1 MLISRKASLT
11 FYQSCLAYLYIL
23 FNALGSLVSM
33 YAAGT
38 DSDMILWMGVD
49 SDMILW
55 MGVAFHALAHLMKAF
70 VHVSRDELREVVK
83 TIDVI
88 GGREAS
94 NVEDMDCSIA
104 TTTTTTT
111 TTTST
116 TTTAAAS
123 TAVSTKKQ
131 QPAPLTM

>member
-23 FNALGSLVSM
+23 FNALGSLVCM

-38 DSDMILWMGVD
+38 DSN
-49 SDMILW
+49 MILW

-83 TIDVI
+83 AIDVM

-94 NVEDMDCSIA
+94 NEEDMDCSIA

-111 TTTST
+111 AAA
-116 TTTAAAS
+116 AAAS

>member
-1 MLISRKASLT
+1 
-11 FYQSCLAYLYIL
+11 
-23 FNALGSLVSM
+23 M

-38 DSDMILWMGVD
+38 D

-83 TIDVI
+83 AIDVM

-94 NVEDMDCSIA
+94 NEEDMDCSIA

-111 TTTST
+111 AA
-116 TTTAAAS
+116 AAAS

>member
-38 DSDMILWMGVD
+38 D

>member
-23 FNALGSLVSM
+23 FNALGSLVCM

-38 DSDMILWMGVD
+38 D

-83 TIDVI
+83 AIDVM

-94 NVEDMDCSIA
+94 NEEDMDCSIA

-111 TTTST
+111 TAA
-116 TTTAAAS
+116 AAAS

>member
-1 MLISRKASLT
+1 
-11 FYQSCLAYLYIL
+11 
-23 FNALGSLVSM
+23 M

-38 DSDMILWMGVD
+38 D

-83 TIDVI
+83 AIDVM

-94 NVEDMDCSIA
+94 NEEDMDCSIA

-111 TTTST
+111 A
-116 TTTAAAS
+116 AAAS
-123 TAVSTKKQ
+123 TTVSTKKQ